1 MQARRGGFHTASRAA
16 PCISIAPGPAAAAGP
31 NGSQTPWYR
40 LGAPLSLEGA
50 APTSS
55 SPGAAYRQRCE
66 DRRRRART
74 AALRAAC
81 MQVRHVSAALLAS
94 ASRLL
99 SPPQA
104 EPSSPDDDGQDHTR
118 SSGLGQPLG
127 PIPRGAVAGPTEPA
141 RSVPARRD
149 PALAS
154 TRWDPAGSARLPHQ
168 PFGLPTRDSEANV
181 EVIAKYF
188 MLNHIS

>member
-31 NGSQTPWYR
+31 SGSRTPWYR
-40 LGAPLSLEGA
+40 LGAPLSFEGA

-55 SPGAAYRQRCE
+55 SPGAAYRRRCE

-81 MQVRHVSAALLAS
+81 MQ
-94 ASRLL
+94 
-99 SPPQA
+99 A
-104 EPSSPDDDGQDHTR
+104 EPSSPDDDGQDHTRRSLYCR